1 MSLASD
7 YFLLYHGLSLSKYVP
22 VVIDEGLEDECFFEI
37 SALLLSLNRKSL
49 EKAAGLNSFA
59 VLCSRLTKSIIDHPQ
74 ELYHLQQTLVK
85 HILLRKSEKNLAHL
99 HKSFNYLSHE
109 AIISKA
115 ACEKLVSLFDPS
127 MFKSEEDNI
136 TVMQKQRNDG
146 FKVQKQEILLALN
159 ELSPLFYMTEEL
171 DEIAEYLNSQKFSI
185 GITGVMNAGK
195 STMLNALLGKE
206 VLGTSVVPETA
217 NLSIISYSSKPEAK
231 VVYWNR
237 SQWKRIEQSAK
248 EIKSMASF
256 IQDTYAHFKQDINEY
271 ILEESRVDNIDI
283 NELGSYTSA
292 GDESKR
298 CNLVKQVEL
307 GCELHFLHEGIEI
320 VDTPGLDDIVIQREE
335 ITKQYIA
342 QCDLMIHLMNVS
354 QSATSKDIEFIV
366 DALVYQNV
374 TKVLVV
380 ITRIDTV
387 SEADV
392 QEVIDYTKA
401 SLIKR
406 LHAINEDTKLDL
418 VLKGLDFIALS
429 GKMALLHKT
438 GRSQEAIEAGY
449 SLEKSGITRVEAFLE
464 QTLFSKD
471 NERSML
477 VIRSAKKRL
486 NKAVESE
493 LERMHRELASLS
505 KSETEL
511 DVELEE
517 LRQKKS
523 RESKRL
529 EDLKEQIIAYEDEL
543 NVYLK
548 TQESLMGQELIKL
561 QSIIRQRLLDD
572 VRYCLEKEKRTP
584 SPVRIKD
591 IIEKSLRHGL
601 IDVVRDYRHR
611 LSVKTEKVEE
621 VLFGQYPELFD
632 ASARE
637 TNSFENGFDRGFLVS
652 NNEVLVSRLTK
663 LITKSSLKSL
673 LQDDKQMVEVI
684 KEEFSHLEALVKSRA
699 LEVSQHLLDGFF
711 TRIDHSA
718 DKLLK
723 RLERDEQSLQACL
736 LSINEDE
743 TSRTQRSL
751 ELHKK
756 TKMIEFIARR
766 CQG

>member
-7 YFLLYHGLSLSKYVP
+7 YFLLYHGLSLSKYDP
-22 VVIDEGLEDECFFEI
+22 VVVDESLDDECFFET
-37 SALLLSLNRKSL
+37 SALVLALNRKNV
-49 EKAAGLNSFA
+49 EKAAGLNSFT
-59 VLCSRLTKSIIDHPQ
+59 VLCNRLTKNTISHPQ
-74 ELYHLQQTLVK
+74 ELYRLQQTLIK

-109 AIISKA
+109 AIISKD
-115 ACEKLVSLFDPS
+115 ACEKLISLFDPS
-127 MFKSEEDNI
+127 MFKSEEDNVI
-136 TVMQKQRNDG
+136 VAQQQRDDG
-146 FKVQKQEILLALN
+146 FKVQKHEILTALN
-159 ELSPLFYMTEEL
+159 ELKVLFHTTEDL
-171 DEIAEYLNSQKFSI
+171 DKIAAYLSSQKFSV

-217 NLSIISYSSKPEAK
+217 NLSVIRYASKPDAK
-231 VVYWNR
+231 VVYWNK

-248 EIKSMASF
+248 EIKSIAGF
-256 IQDTYAHFKQDINEY
+256 LQETKAHFKDGLNEY
-271 ILEESRVDNIDI
+271 ILEESRVDHIDI
-283 NELGSYTSA
+283 NELSEYTSA

-320 VDTPGLDDIVIQREE
+320 VDTPGLDDVVIQREE

-387 SEADV
+387 SKEDV
-392 QEVIDYTKA
+392 QEVIDYTRV
-401 SLIKR
+401 SLEKR
-406 LHAINEDTKLDL
+406 LHAINEDNKLDL
-418 VLKGLDFIALS
+418 VLKGLEFIALS

-449 SLEKSGITRVEAFLE
+449 SLEKSGITKVESFLA

-471 NERSML
+471 NERSAL
-477 VIRSAKKRL
+477 VIRSAKRRL
-486 NKAVESE
+486 GKTVESE
-493 LERMHRELASLS
+493 LERMHRELALLS
-505 KSETEL
+505 KSEAELEVEL
-511 DVELEE
+511 DT

-529 EDLKEQIIAYEDEL
+529 ANLKEQIIAYESEL

-548 TQESLMGQELIKL
+548 TQESLMGQELKNL
-561 QSIIRQRLLDD
+561 QSVIRQRLLDD
-572 VRYCLEKEKRTP
+572 VRYCLEKEKKTP
-584 SPVRIKD
+584 TPGRIKD

-611 LSVKTEKVEE
+611 LRVKTDKVEE
-621 VLFGQYPELFD
+621 VLSGQYSELFD
-632 ASARE
+632 TPARE
-637 TNSFENGFDRGFLVS
+637 TNSFENGFDKGFLVS
-652 NNEVLVSRLTK
+652 NNEVLVSRLIK
-663 LITKSSLKSL
+663 LIAKSSLKSL
-673 LQDDKQMVEVI
+673 LQDDKQMAEVI
-684 KEEFSHLEALVKSRA
+684 KEEFIHLEDLMKSRA
-699 LEVSQHLLDGFF
+699 FEVSQLLLDGLFA
-711 TRIDHSA
+711 RVNHSVET
-718 DKLLK
+718 LLK
-723 RLERDEQSLQACL
+723 RLDRDEKSLQACL
-736 LSINEDE
+736 LSIDEDE
-743 TSRTQRSL
+743 TSRTHRSL
-751 ELHKK
+751 DIHKK
-756 TKMIEFIARR
+756 IKMIELIARR

>member
-136 TVMQKQRNDG
+136 TVMPKQRNDG

-217 NLSIISYSSKPEAK
+217 TLSIISYSSKPKAK

-298 CNLVKQVEL
+298 CDLVKQVEL

-354 QSATSKDIEFIV
+354 QSATSKDIEFII

-548 TQESLMGQELIKL
+548 SQESLMGQELKKL

-711 TRIDHSA
+711 ARIDHSA
-718 DKLLK
+718 DNLLK

-756 TKMIEFIARR
+756 TKMIEFIAGR